1 MARSALVEIVTH
13 ANLQLARQA
22 SVEHDGQVL
31 HGDARQ
37 LATLLPAQYLRQ
49 VALVVT
55 SPPYSPLPMAAS
67 VDSGTTRAHRATE
80 SLPDRYV
87 AARACLRQA
96 DLVLGRLI
104 EEHPADYLRLGIQ
117 GDALGADLRV
127 ALTATAAPPGTRRGR
142 QAPRAS

>member
-37 LATLLPAQYLRQ
+37 LATLLPAQHLRQ

-67 VDSGTTRAHRATE
+67 VDSGRPGRTELPSRYLIATW
-80 SLPDRYV
+80 
-87 AARACLRQA
+87 
-96 DLVLGRLI
+96 
-104 EEHPADYLRLGIQ
+104 
-117 GDALGADLRV
+117 
-127 ALTATAAPPGTRRGR
+127 RRGLVFGKR
-142 QAPRAS
+142 IWCSGG